1 MPSLCKTT
9 GVSGGFLPCRVGWGV
24 PASASASALPPP
36 TPTPTSTP
44 TPRQRAIRTLW
55 TQLQRERPELLGS
68 FEDVLMQA
76 SACLEEAAREREGL
90 EQALR
95 R

>member
-1 MPSLCKTT
+1 MCKTT
-9 GVSGGFLPCRVGWGV
+9 GASGGFLPCRVGWGV
-24 PASASASALPPP
+24 PASASASALPTHPP
-36 TPTPTSTP
+36 TPTP
-44 TPRQRAIRTLW
+44 TPRQRAIRTLR

-68 FEDVLMQA
+68 FEDVLMRA